1 MKSFADKLRECISS
15 TKGVDTVILAKAL
28 DVSQSSVSQWQLG
41 QKTPSK
47 NNMIKLANFFRV
59 PIEYFFND
67 DLEIMPNQNSIL
79 KKDNDDTIYVPFFKD
94 GSVSAGKGNEIADLG
109 DCDFLPFK
117 PQDLRLMFGV
127 SPNAKLG
134 IIPCFGNSMEPTIA
148 ESSLVVFQFV
158 SDIIEGSVYVCRYD
172 NELFVKRI
180 KKRPKLSLISDNK
193 EYEPIEISEEN
204 EIQILGRVVG
214 CYSIISKKI

>member
-1 MKSFADKLRECISS
+1 MKSFAEKLRECISEV
-15 TKGVDTVILAKAL
+15 KGMDTVILAKAM

-47 NNMIKLANFFRV
+47 NNMRKLADFFRV
-59 PIEYFFND
+59 PIEYFLD
-67 DLEIMPNQNSIL
+67 DGLEIMPNSSNML
-79 KKDNDDTIYVPFFKD
+79 KKDNDDTVYVPFFKD
-94 GSVSAGKGNEIADLG
+94 GSVSAGKGNEIAELG

-117 PQDLRLMFGV
+117 PEDLRLMFGV

-158 SDIIEGSVYVCRYD
+158 SDVIEGSVYVCRYD
-172 NELFVKRI
+172 GELFVKRI
-180 KKRPKLSLISDNK
+180 KKRPELSLTSDNK
-193 EYEPIEISEEN
+193 EYEPIIVSEEN

-214 CYSIISKKI
+214 CYSINSKKI

>member
-1 MKSFADKLRECISS
+1 MKSFAEKLRECISKS
-15 TKGVDTVILAKAL
+15 TGIDTVILAKAMN
-28 DVSQSSVSQWQLG
+28 VSQSSVSQWQLG
-41 QKTPSK
+41 QKTPSR

-59 PIEYFFND
+59 PIEYFLD
-67 DLEIMPNQNSIL
+67 DELETTPNLSNIL
-79 KKDNDDTIYVPFFKD
+79 KKDNDTIYIPFFKD
-94 GSVSAGKGNEIADLG
+94 GSVSAGKGNEISDLG

-193 EYEPIEISEEN
+193 EYEPIEISEDN

-214 CYSIISKKI
+214 CYSINSKRI

>member
-1 MKSFADKLRECISS
+1 MKSFAEKLRECISKS
-15 TKGVDTVILAKAL
+15 TSIDTVILAKAIN
-28 DVSQSSVSQWQLG
+28 VSQSSVSQWQLG

-47 NNMIKLANFFRV
+47 NNMKKLANFFNV
-59 PIEYFFND
+59 PIEYFLD
-67 DLEIMPNQNSIL
+67 DELEIIPKTSNII
-79 KKDNDDTIYVPFFKD
+79 KKDSDDTIYVPFFKD
-94 GSVSAGKGNEIADLG
+94 GAVSAGKGNEIAELG

-117 PQDLRLMFGV
+117 PEDLRLMFGV

-134 IIPCFGNSMEPTIA
+134 IIPCLGNSMEPTIA

-193 EYEPIEISEEN
+193 EYEPIEISEES

-214 CYSIISKKI
+214 CYNIISKKI

>member
-1 MKSFADKLRECISS
+1 MKSFAEKLRECISKS
-15 TKGVDTVILAKAL
+15 TSIDTVILAKAIN
-28 DVSQSSVSQWQLG
+28 VSQSSVSQWQLG

-47 NNMIKLANFFRV
+47 NNMKKLANFFNV
-59 PIEYFFND
+59 PIEYFLND
-67 DLEIMPNQNSIL
+67 ELEIIPKTSNII
-79 KKDNDDTIYVPFFKD
+79 KKDSDDTIYVPFFKD
-94 GSVSAGKGNEIADLG
+94 GAVSAGKGNEIAELG

-117 PQDLRLMFGV
+117 PEDLRLMFGV

-134 IIPCFGNSMEPTIA
+134 IIPCLGNSMEPTIT
-148 ESSLVVFQFV
+148 ESSLVVFQFA
-158 SDIIEGSVYVCRYD
+158 SDVIEGSVYVCRYN
-172 NELFVKRI
+172 NELLVKRI

-193 EYEPIEISEEN
+193 EYEPIFITEGS